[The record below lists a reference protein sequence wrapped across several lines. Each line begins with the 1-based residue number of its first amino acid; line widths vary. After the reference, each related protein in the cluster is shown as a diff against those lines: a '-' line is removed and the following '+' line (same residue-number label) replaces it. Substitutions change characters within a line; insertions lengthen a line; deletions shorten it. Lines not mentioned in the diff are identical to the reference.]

1 MHAKNDEKSIENAM
15 KFYENIKES
24 LQGISEILNITLHEN
39 DFYHQAGNDN
49 LKALNDNVLDL
60 LKHFFTPREV
70 RIKVREIEF
79 KRALT
84 H

>member
-1 MHAKNDEKSIENAM
+1 MTTINDEKSIENAM

-24 LQGISEILNITLHEN
+24 LQGLSDILNITLREN
-39 DFYHQAGNDN
+39 DFYRQAGNDN

-60 LKHFFTPREV
+60 LKQCFTPREV
-70 RIKVREIEF
+70 RMKVREIEF
-79 KRALT
+79 ERSLT